1 MTSTSASSSSPSS
14 PSKIPGRMFHSS
26 SSSSGTGGS
35 SDGIELEIGGSTGI
49 GDSTGVS
56 VVSSSF
62 SRLDL
67 LTSRK
72 DCWPSSC
79 TTSKGTTG
87 SPFKTACASA
97 SLGLAMRT
105 L

>member
-14 PSKIPGRMFHSS
+14 PSKIPGRIFHSS

-35 SDGIELEIGGSTGI
+35 SDGIELEIGGSTG
-49 GDSTGVS
+49 VS
-56 VVSSSF
+56 VVSSSL

-72 DCWPSSC
+72 DCCPSSC

-87 SPFKTACASA
+87 SPFRTACASA
-97 SLGLAMRT
+97 SLGLAIRT